1 MEEAEDRGDER
12 ALRAA
17 RNTRVVLEDR
27 KEVQFAWVDSVFWER
42 WIRTT
47 FGIDVAKGERVVIVD
62 QDVSL
67 HSTYLPY
74 FSILTII

>member
-1 MEEAEDRGDER
+1 
-12 ALRAA
+12 
-17 RNTRVVLEDR
+17 
-27 KEVQFAWVDSVFWER
+27 VQFAWVDSVFWER

-67 HSTYLPY
+67 HNTKCPY
-74 FSILTII
+74 SSRLTFV